1 MPAAALK
8 PDFLFRRFLIVSFLF
23 TIRKVIASIPS
34 SIFLFFLAVSLFLP
48 PVLKAQDYS
57 YVQYNTKD
65 GLAGSTIYDMCQ
77 DKDGFIWFA
86 TEAGLSR
93 FDGTRFKNFT
103 TADGLPEVEIL
114 RLYADHKGRVWIV
127 PFKNTICY
135 HYQGKIYTSA
145 NDSLLKKVK
154 LNAVMTYIAGDAAD
168 NIFFSCNGSGSYIL
182 RTKPGEEE
190 FIDLKKY
197 GKLFF
202 YAYPNFLGRPGLIL
216 STQDSAF
223 LLSNGRL
230 EYWSINRISSGNLT
244 TRLSY
249 DHTTKAA
256 NVPAFGNNVFGTQ
269 DNAKK
274 HYQTVLVSTNN
285 GAWLA
290 DTLRFDRMSE
300 VFLQGKQVYSAI
312 LDYEKNMWFGTA
324 GEGVYKLVS
333 RNFKTYSFSNSKTS
347 EVFSLEKSGEKI
359 VVGSAFNRMYLID
372 SNRIDSAGFLDYFS
386 HTSHPNNR
394 NRLVCIKKLSNGKLI
409 FGFDLF
415 LYKKDQTGARVN
427 YEFPIKSIDE
437 ITPDTLLV
445 GIGRNVIRVREKDLT
460 ILDTV
465 FPYRSTSVKY
475 YNNDYYIGTVSGLYV
490 AGHHKPVRFLGDSLS
505 SLRYRI
511 SSFAQSS
518 DGSLWVATYG
528 GGIVGIKHG
537 QIIDYLTSKQG
548 LSSDICRSLF
558 AYKNFLWVG
567 TDKGLSKIDIS
578 NPAYPIHRYS
588 MADGL
593 PSNII
598 NAIYV
603 DSLHVYVG
611 SPAGLT
617 YFDER
622 EVSDFSRCDLRILDI
637 AVSGKSQLLQSTYE
651 LGYND
656 NNLRIEF
663 AGISFKS
670 AGDILYRYRLKGLK
684 DSWDS
689 TRQNV
694 LEYPSLPSGQ
704 YQLELQAIN
713 KFGVLSNSVVI
724 PFLIN
729 TPFWQAWWFKL
740 MLVGLTIGLTAAL
753 VTWRFNIVRRREREK
768 VGLQQKI
775 NELEQ
780 MALLSQMNP
789 HFIFNCLNSI
799 QSFIINNDLET
810 TNEYLT
816 EFAHMIRQTMDCAE
830 KGTISIGHEIK
841 YLSRYI
847 EMEKMRFGHSFDYS
861 ISVDEVIDTDNTY
874 LPSMILQPYVENS
887 IRHGLRHKTDGRG
900 MIDIRFRQ
908 QGEQLLCIVDDNGIG
923 RLKARQLRSQMH
935 VEYQSKGMTLAAERV
950 KALNRQHNEFVAI
963 EVIDKAD
970 AEKTPTGT
978 RIVVYFSHQML
989 TKLS

>member
-1 MPAAALK
+1 MPAAAFK
-8 PDFLFRRFLIVSFLF
+8 PDLLNLSVSIVRVLF
-23 TIRKVIASIPS
+23 TIRKIIALIPTRV
-34 SIFLFFLAVSLFLP
+34 FFLITILFLP

-57 YVQYNTKD
+57 YVHYNTKD

-77 DKDGFIWFA
+77 DKDGFMWFA

-93 FDGTRFKNFT
+93 FDGTRFRNFT

-114 RLYADHKGRVWIV
+114 KLYADHKGRVWII

-154 LNAVMTYIAGDAAD
+154 LSSVMTSISGDIED
-168 NIFFSCNGSGSYIL
+168 NIFFCNGSGSYFL
-182 RTKPGEEE
+182 KTQPGQEE

-197 GKLFF
+197 GRFF
-202 YAYPNFLGRPGLIL
+202 NNGHSNFLNRTGLFL
-216 STQDSAF
+216 SANDSLF
-223 LLSNGRL
+223 LLDKGRL
-230 EYWSINRISSGNLT
+230 AYWPIKRYGFNNLT
-244 TRLSY
+244 TRQSY
-249 DHTTKAA
+249 DHTVRTA
-256 NVPAFGNNVFGTQ
+256 NIPAFPHNLFSTIDVT
-269 DNAKK
+269 KK
-274 HYQTVLVSTNN
+274 HFQTVLISTNE
-285 GAWLA
+285 GAWLT

-300 VFLQGKQVYSAI
+300 VFLQGKQIYSSI
-312 LDYEKNMWFGTA
+312 LDYEHNMWFGTA

-333 RNFKTYSFSNSKTS
+333 RNFKTYSFSNSRTS
-347 EVFSLEKSGEKI
+347 EVFSIEKMGEKI
-359 VVGSAFNRMYLID
+359 VVGSAFNKMYV
-372 SNRIDSAGFLDYFS
+372 IDSAQIDSVSFLNYFY
-386 HTSHPNNR
+386 HATQPNNR
-394 NRLVCIKKLSNGKLI
+394 NRLVCMKKLSNGNLVL
-409 FGFDLF
+409 GFDLF
-415 LYKKDQTGARVN
+415 LYKSDKTGNHIN
-427 YEFPIKSIDE
+427 YEFPIKAIDE

-460 ILDTV
+460 ILDTL
-465 FPYRSTSVKY
+465 FPYRSTAVKY
-475 YNNDYYIGTVSGLYV
+475 YNNDFYFGTVDGLYM
-490 AGHHKPVRFLGDSLS
+490 AGHHKPVRFLGDSFPP
-505 SLRYRI
+505 LRYRI
-511 SSFAQSS
+511 ACFAQSS

-528 GGIVGIKHG
+528 GGIVGIKG
-537 QIIDYLTSKQG
+537 GRIISHLTSRQG

-558 AYKNFLWVG
+558 AHKNFLWVG
-567 TDKGLSKIDIS
+567 TDKGLNKIDIS
-578 NPAYPIHRYS
+578 KASYPIHRYS

-593 PSNII
+593 PSNIV
-598 NAIYV
+598 NAIYA
-603 DSLHVYVG
+603 DSNIIYVG

-622 EVSDFSRCDLRILDI
+622 RLSDFSRCDLRILDI
-637 AVSGKSQLLQSTYE
+637 AVSGKPQPLQAAYE

-670 AGDILYRYRLKGLK
+670 GGDILYRYRLKGLK

-689 TRQNV
+689 TRQHL

-713 KFGVLSNSVVI
+713 KFGVLSNTVII
-724 PFLIN
+724 PFLIDA
-729 TPFWQAWWFKL
+729 PFWQAWWFMF
-740 MLVGLTIGLTAAL
+740 MLVGLTIALTASL
-753 VTWRFNIVRRREREK
+753 LTWRFNIVRRREQER

-816 EFAHMIRQTMDCAE
+816 EFAHLIRQTMDCAE
-830 KGTISIGHEIK
+830 KGTISISHEIK

-847 EMEKMRFGHSFDYS
+847 ELEKMRFGHSFDYA
-861 ISVDEVIDTDNTY
+861 ISVDEAIDRDNTY

-887 IRHGLRHKTDGRG
+887 IRHGVRYKTYGQG
-900 MIDIRFRQ
+900 LIEIKFRQ
-908 QGEQLLCIVDDNGIG
+908 QGEQLLCIVEDNGIG
-923 RLKARQLRSQMH
+923 RARARQFRSQVH
-935 VEYQSKGMTLAAERV
+935 VEYQSKGMTLASERI
-950 KALNRQHNEFVAI
+950 KALNRQHNAFVAI
-963 EVIDKAD
+963 EVIDKVD
-970 AEKTPTGT
+970 AEKAPTGT
-978 RIVVYFSHQML
+978 RIVVYFSNKML

>member
-1 MPAAALK
+1 
-8 PDFLFRRFLIVSFLF
+8 
-23 TIRKVIASIPS
+23 
-34 SIFLFFLAVSLFLP
+34 
-48 PVLKAQDYS
+48 
-57 YVQYNTKD
+57 
-65 GLAGSTIYDMCQ
+65 MCQ

-114 RLYADHKGRVWIV
+114 KLYADHKGRVWIV

-135 HYQGKIYTSA
+135 HYQGKIYTSD

-154 LNAVMTYIAGDAAD
+154 LHAVMTCIAGDAAD
-168 NIFFSCNGSGSYIL
+168 NIFFSCQGSGSYIL
-182 RTKPGEEE
+182 RTKPGEQE

-197 GKLFF
+197 GRNFT
-202 YAYPNFLGRPGLIL
+202 YAHANFSDRPG
-216 STQDSAF
+216 F
-223 LLSNGRL
+223 LLNVHDSLFLLDGDRL
-230 EYWSINRISSGNLT
+230 KHWPIKDYGSGNLT
-244 TRLSY
+244 TVLSH
-249 DHTTKAA
+249 DSTAKTASISAFPHNMFATLDTTKKYYR
-256 NVPAFGNNVFGTQ
+256 TIL
-269 DNAKK
+269 
-274 HYQTVLVSTNN
+274 TSTNE
-285 GAWLA
+285 GAWLT
-290 DTLRFDRMSE
+290 DTIRFDRMSE
-300 VFLQGKQVYSAI
+300 VFLKGKQIYSG
-312 LDYEKNMWFGTA
+312 LVDYEKNMWFGTA

-333 RNFKTYSFSNSKTS
+333 RSFKTYTFSNSKTS
-347 EVFSLEKSGEKI
+347 EVFSLEKQGERI
-359 VVGSAFNRMYLID
+359 VVGSAFNKMYFVGGAK
-372 SNRIDSAGFLDYFS
+372 IDSASFLNHFY
-386 HTSHPNNR
+386 HATQPNNR

-409 FGFDLF
+409 LGFDLF
-415 LYKKDQTGARVN
+415 LYKQDKTGSYVN
-427 YEFPIKSIDE
+427 YEFPIKEVDE

-465 FPYRSTSVKY
+465 FPYRSTAVKY

-490 AGHHKPVRFLGDSLS
+490 AGRHKPVRFLGDSHP
-505 SLRYRI
+505 SLRYRV

-537 QIIDYLTSKQG
+537 QIIGHLTSKQG

-567 TDKGLSKIDIS
+567 TDKGLNKIDIS
-578 NPAYPIHRYS
+578 SPAYPIDRYS

-637 AVSGKSQLLQSTYE
+637 AVSGQSQLLQSTYE

-713 KFGVLSNSVVI
+713 KFGVLSNSVII
-724 PFLIN
+724 PFFID
-729 TPFWQAWWFKL
+729 TPFWQTWWFNL

-816 EFAHMIRQTMDCAE
+816 EFAHLIRQTMDCAE

-847 EMEKMRFGHSFDYS
+847 ELEKMRFGHSFDYS
-861 ISVDEVIDTDNTY
+861 ISVDEVIDTDNIH

-900 MIDIRFRQ
+900 MIDIKFQQ

-923 RLKARQLRSQMH
+923 RLKARQLRSHMH

-950 KALNRQHNEFVAI
+950 KALNRQYNEFVAI

-970 AEKTPTGT
+970 GEKTPTGT

>member
-1 MPAAALK
+1 MPAAVIK
-8 PDFLFRRFLIVSFLF
+8 PDLLFRYFLIVSLLF

-34 SIFLFFLAVSLFLP
+34 SIFFLFLAVSLFLP

-114 RLYADHKGRVWIV
+114 RLYADHKGRVWII

-135 HYQGKIYTSA
+135 HYQAKIYTSA

-154 LNAVMTYIAGDAAD
+154 LNAVMTCIAGDVED
-168 NIFFSCNGSGSYIL
+168 NIFFSCQGSGSYIL

-197 GKLFF
+197 GRNFT
-202 YAYPNFLGRPGLIL
+202 YGHANFLNRPGFFLN
-216 STQDSAF
+216 THDSLF
-223 LLSNGRL
+223 LLNKGRL
-230 EYWSINRISSGNLT
+230 EHWPIRAYGAGNLT
-244 TRLSY
+244 TRLGH
-249 DHTTKAA
+249 DHTAKTADI
-256 NVPAFGNNVFGTQ
+256 PAFPHNMFSTL
-269 DNAKK
+269 DATKK
-274 HYQTVLVSTNN
+274 YYRTILTSTNE
-285 GAWLA
+285 GAWLT
-290 DTLRFDRMSE
+290 DTLRFDRLSE
-300 VFLQGKQVYSAI
+300 VFLKGKQIYSGI
-312 LDYEKNMWFGTA
+312 VDYEKNMWFGTA

-333 RNFKTYSFSNSKTS
+333 RSFKTYTFSNSKTS
-347 EVFSLEKSGEKI
+347 EVFSLEKLGEKI
-359 VVGSAFNRMYLID
+359 VVGSAFNKAYFV
-372 SNRIDSAGFLDYFS
+372 NGTKIDSASFLNHFY
-386 HTSHPNNR
+386 HATQPNNR
-394 NRLVCIKKLSNGKLI
+394 NRLVCMKRLSNNNLLL
-409 FGFDLF
+409 GFDLF
-415 LYKKDQTGARVN
+415 LYKRDKTGSYVN
-427 YEFPIKSIDE
+427 YEFPIKGVDE
-437 ITPDTLLV
+437 INPDTLLV

-465 FPYRSTSVKY
+465 FPYRSTAVKY
-475 YNNDYYIGTVSGLYV
+475 YNNDYYIGTVSGLYMT
-490 AGHHKPVRFLGDSLS
+490 GHHKPMRFWGDSVP

-511 SSFAQSS
+511 ASFAQPS

-528 GGIVGIKHG
+528 GGIVGIKNG
-537 QIIDYLTSKQG
+537 RIIGHLTSKQG

-567 TDKGLSKIDIS
+567 TDKGLNKIDINKAS
-578 NPAYPIHRYS
+578 YPIHRYS
-588 MADGL
+588 VADGL

-603 DSLHVYVG
+603 DSLRVYVG

-622 EVSDFSRCDLRILDI
+622 EVSNFSRCDLRILDI
-637 AVSGKSQLLQSTYE
+637 AVSGRSQLLQSTYE

-670 AGDILYRYRLKGLK
+670 AGDILYRYRLQGLK

-704 YQLELQAIN
+704 YTLELQAIN

-724 PFLIN
+724 PFLIDA
-729 TPFWQAWWFKL
+729 PFWQAWWFKL

-753 VTWRFNIVRRREREK
+753 VTWRFNIVRRREQEK

-816 EFAHMIRQTMDCAE
+816 EFAHLIRQTMDCAE
-830 KGTISIGHEIK
+830 KGAISITHEIK

-847 EMEKMRFGHSFDYS
+847 ELEKMRFGHSFDYS
-861 ISVDEVIDTDNTY
+861 ISVDEAIDTDNTY

-887 IRHGLRHKTDGRG
+887 IRHGVRHKTDGRG
-900 MIDIRFRQ
+900 LIEIGFRQ
-908 QGEQLLCIVDDNGIG
+908 QGEQLLCIVEDNGIG
-923 RLKARQLRSQMH
+923 RLKARQLRSQVH

-963 EVIDKAD
+963 EVIDKVD
-970 AEKTPTGT
+970 AEKAPTGT
-978 RIVVYFSHQML
+978 RIVVYFSHQIL

>member
-1 MPAAALK
+1 MPAAAFK
-8 PDFLFRRFLIVSFLF
+8 PDLLNLSVSIVRVLF
-23 TIRKVIASIPS
+23 TIRKIIASIPAR
-34 SIFLFFLAVSLFLP
+34 IFFLFLIGSLVLP
-48 PVLKAQDYS
+48 PVLEAQDYS
-57 YVQYNTKD
+57 YVHYNTKD

-77 DKDGFIWFA
+77 DKDGFMWFA

-93 FDGTRFKNFT
+93 FDGTRFRNFT

-114 RLYADHKGRVWIV
+114 KLYADHQGRVWII

-154 LNAVMTYIAGDAAD
+154 LNAVMTYISGDIED
-168 NIFFSCNGSGSYIL
+168 NIFFCNGSGSYL
-182 RTKPGEEE
+182 LKTQPGQEE

-197 GKLFF
+197 GRFF
-202 YAYPNFLGRPGLIL
+202 NNGHPNFLNRTGLFL
-216 STQDSAF
+216 SANDSLF
-223 LLSNGRL
+223 LLDKGRL
-230 EYWSINRISSGNLT
+230 AYWPIKRYGFNNLA
-244 TRLSY
+244 TRQSY
-249 DHTTKAA
+249 DHTVRTA
-256 NVPAFGNNVFGTQ
+256 NIPAFPHNLFSTL
-269 DNAKK
+269 DITKK
-274 HYQTVLVSTNN
+274 HFQTVLISTNE
-285 GAWLA
+285 GAWLT
-290 DTLRFDRMSE
+290 DTLGFDRMSE
-300 VFLQGKQVYSAI
+300 VFLQDKQIYSSI
-312 LDYEKNMWFGTA
+312 LDYEHNMWFGTA

-333 RNFKTYSFSNSKTS
+333 RNFKTYSFSNSRTS
-347 EVFSLEKSGEKI
+347 EVFSIEKMGEKI
-359 VVGSAFNRMYLID
+359 VVGSAFNKMYV
-372 SNRIDSAGFLDYFS
+372 IDSAKIDSASFLNYFYRA
-386 HTSHPNNR
+386 TQPNNR
-394 NRLVCIKKLSNGKLI
+394 NRLVCMKKLSNGNLVL
-409 FGFDLF
+409 GFDLF
-415 LYKKDQTGARVN
+415 LYKSDKTGNYIN
-427 YEFPIKSIDE
+427 YEFPIKAIDE

-445 GIGRNVIRVREKDLT
+445 GIGRNVIRVRGKDLT
-460 ILDTV
+460 ILDTL
-465 FPYRSTSVKY
+465 FPYRSTAVKY
-475 YNNDYYIGTVSGLYV
+475 YNNAFYFGTVDGLYM
-490 AGHHKPVRFLGDSLS
+490 AGHHKPVRFLGDSFPP
-505 SLRYRI
+505 LRYRI
-511 SSFAQSS
+511 ACFAQSS

-528 GGIVGIKHG
+528 GGIVGIKSG
-537 QIIDYLTSKQG
+537 RIISHLTSKQG

-558 AYKNFLWVG
+558 AHKNFLWAG

-578 NPAYPIHRYS
+578 KATYPIHRYS

-593 PSNII
+593 PSNIV

-603 DSLHVYVG
+603 DSNIIYVG

-622 EVSDFSRCDLRILDI
+622 QLSDFSRCDLRILDI
-637 AVSGKSQLLQSTYE
+637 AVSGKPQPLQAAYE

-670 AGDILYRYRLKGLK
+670 GGDILYRYRLKGLK

-689 TRQNV
+689 TRQHL

-713 KFGVLSNSVVI
+713 KFGVLSNAVII
-724 PFLIN
+724 PFLIDA
-729 TPFWQAWWFKL
+729 PFWQAWWFMFL
-740 MLVGLTIGLTAAL
+740 LVGLTIALTAAL
-753 VTWRFNIVRRREREK
+753 VTWRFNIVRRREQER

-816 EFAHMIRQTMDCAE
+816 EFAHLIRQTMDCAE
-830 KGTISIGHEIK
+830 KGTISISHEIK

-847 EMEKMRFGHSFDYS
+847 ELEKMRFGHSFDYA
-861 ISVDEVIDTDNTY
+861 ISVDDAIDRDNTY

-887 IRHGLRHKTDGRG
+887 IRHGVRYKTDGQG
-900 MIDIRFRQ
+900 LIEIKFRQ
-908 QGEQLLCIVDDNGIG
+908 QGEQLLCIVEDNGIG
-923 RLKARQLRSQMH
+923 RGKARQFRSQVH
-935 VEYQSKGMTLAAERV
+935 VEYQSKGMTLASERI
-950 KALNRQHNEFVAI
+950 KALNRQHNAFVAI
-963 EVIDKAD
+963 EVIDKMD
-970 AEKTPTGT
+970 AEKSPAGT
-978 RIVVYFSHQML
+978 RIVVYFSNKML